1 MINKDVKKAEKE
13 RKKQKEWGKHEKAW
27 GKIRKREK
35 TDRAEKTEKD
45 FGLD

>member
-1 MINKDVKKAEKE
+1 MINKNVKKAEKE

-35 TDRAEKTEKD
+35 TEKD